1 MNQTESHDKSKSILN
16 IVVIILL
23 LGNIFFAYKYVN
35 VMRAQGVERAVSE
48 QKVTQKVQVA
58 NFNKLFVE
66 TVLNSKGTISSDD
79 RIKLE
84 NDVRQTHDEDLI
96 NIWNVFVSSKDSK
109 TTQEN
114 AMKILGLLANKMI

>member
-1 MNQTESHDKSKSILN
+1 MNQNKSKSVLN
-16 IVVIILL
+16 IIIIVLL
-23 LGNIFFAYKYVN
+23 LGNIFLAYKYVGA
-35 VMRAQGVERAVSE
+35 MRVQNMENAAGE
-48 QKVTQKVQVA
+48 QKITQRVQISD
-58 NFNKLFVE
+58 FNKLFVE

-96 NIWNVFVSSKDSK
+96 NAWNIFVSSKDSK

>member
-1 MNQTESHDKSKSILN
+1 MNQNKSKFVLN
-16 IVVIILL
+16 IVIIVLL
-23 LGNIFFAYKYVN
+23 LGNIFLAYKYVG
-35 VMRAQGVERAVSE
+35 VMRTQSVENAVSE
-48 QKVTQKVQVA
+48 QKITQRVQMA

-84 NDVRQTHDEDLI
+84 NDVRQTHDTDLI
-96 NIWNVFVSSKDSK
+96 NAWNIFVSSKDSK
-109 TTQEN
+109 ATQEN